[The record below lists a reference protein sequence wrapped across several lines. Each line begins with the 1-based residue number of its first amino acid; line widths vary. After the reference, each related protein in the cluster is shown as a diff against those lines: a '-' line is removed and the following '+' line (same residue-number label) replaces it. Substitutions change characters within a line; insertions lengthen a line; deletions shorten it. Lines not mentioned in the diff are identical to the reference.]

1 MEGYLAMMDII
12 RGLDAWFAERLQGLD
27 YRPETVAYVA
37 GVLKAQGNPKAQ
49 DSMVGRSVVLAYQ
62 EARQCGD
69 FAAFQRI
76 GDWVLFVDVILPDSI
91 KNEREAVETIGR
103 LSYHTCYRILRG
115 KWDVY
120 EELAD
125 QLPTLAQRVRRKLV

>member
-1 MEGYLAMMDII
+1 MMDII
-12 RGLDAWFAERLQGLD
+12 KGLDSWFAERLQGLD

-37 GVLKAQGNPKAQ
+37 GVLKSQGNPKAHE
-49 DSMVGRSVVLAYQ
+49 SMAGRSVVLAYQ
-62 EARQCGD
+62 EARLTGD

-91 KNEREAVETIGR
+91 KYEREAVETIGR
-103 LSYHTCYRILRG
+103 LSYLACYRIVRG

-125 QLPTLAQRVRRKLV
+125 QLPSLAKHVRRKLV

>member
-1 MEGYLAMMDII
+1 MMDII
-12 RGLDAWFAERLQGLD
+12 RGLDAWFAERLQGLE

-37 GVLKAQGNPKAQ
+37 GVLKAQGNPRGPECMA
-49 DSMVGRSVVLAYQ
+49 GRSIVLAYQ
-62 EARQCGD
+62 EARQSGD
-69 FAAFQRI
+69 FVAYQRL
-76 GDWVLFVDVILPDSI
+76 GDWVLFVDVVLPDSI

-103 LSYHTCYRILRG
+103 LSYLACYRILRG

-125 QLPTLAQRVRRKLV
+125 ELPTIARRVRRKLV